1 MSIVDRD
8 IKIKKNNPSLI
19 LQSGRNFTASL
30 GVGPRQL
37 TVGEIACS
45 NLKTVKVLIGGLGV
59 TGCNFNFVTAANT
72 TEQRIDLGSIIPALA
87 RVMDVK
93 IHTEVGFHSNTTTLV
108 ATVGNQS
115 AGHEFVGS
123 ATIMAINAINAMVQD
138 HFLAVAPAAAASK
151 VWVNAT
157 PGANWSN
164 ATLGRIAV
172 YITYLE
178 I

>member
-1 MSIVDRD
+1 MSLNDKD
-8 IKIKKNNPSLI
+8 LKIKKNYPKLI
-19 LQSGRNFTASL
+19 LHSGRNFIASL
-30 GVGPRQL
+30 GLGPRQL
-37 TVGEIACS
+37 EQNDVACS
-45 NLKTVKVLIGGLGV
+45 NLKTVKVLIGGIGV
-59 TGCNFNFVTAANT
+59 TGCNFNFVTAGNQ
-72 TEQRIDLGSIIPALA
+72 TEQKIDLGSIIPALA
-87 RVMDVK
+87 RVMDIK

-123 ATIMAINAINAMVQD
+123 ATILALNAINSMAAN
-138 HFLAVAPAAAASK
+138 HFMTVAPSAVASK

-157 PGANWSN
+157 PGANWST